1 MKAQLFHTPSLK
13 KHAQIILGGSKSESN
28 RLLILKALYP
38 NIDIVNI
45 SSSDDTNVL
54 IEALN
59 SNSSTIDI
67 HHAGTAMRFLT
78 AFFSTLKSKNVI
90 LTGSERM
97 QNRPIEI
104 LVNALR
110 SIGADIEYLKEIGYA
125 PIKIKGKELNLSN
138 VSLDSNV
145 SSQYISALF
154 LIGSSLKNGLEINL
168 KGKITS
174 KSYLLM
180 TLSLLNKIDIKYTFN
195 GNVIKIDKFKDSIL
209 KKTIHVESDWS
220 SASYYYSFIALSPIN
235 TEITLNSFKID
246 SLQGDSILSKLF
258 IDFGVETTFND
269 NSITVKKVNISQ
281 SSMNFN
287 LISSPDLAQTI
298 AVTCL
303 GLRVDCRL
311 TGLHTL
317 LIKETNRLVALKN
330 EIKKL
335 GTQVEITEDSLSFTN
350 SEKLINNVEIE
361 TYEDHRMAMSFAPLS
376 VLTNIT
382 IKDSDVVSKSYP
394 NFWNDLMK
402 IGVKINKS

>member
-1 MKAQLFHTPSLK
+1 MSLFLK
-13 KHAQIILGGSKSESN
+13 KSNIVTSSSLSISGSKSESN

>member
-1 MKAQLFHTPSLK
+1 MSLFLK
-13 KHAQIILGGSKSESN
+13 KSNIVTSSSLSISGSKSESN

-59 SNSSTIDI
+59 SNSSTFHI
-67 HHAGTAMRFLT
+67 HQAGPAMRFLT

-125 PIKIKGKELNLSN
+125 PIKIKGKELNLSK

-195 GNVIKIDKFKDSIL
+195 DNVIKIDRFKDSNL
-209 KKTIHVESDWS
+209 KKIMHVESDWS

-287 LISSPDLAQTI
+287 LISYPD
-298 AVTCL
+298 
-303 GLRVDCRL
+303 
-311 TGLHTL
+311 
-317 LIKETNRLVALKN
+317 
-330 EIKKL
+330 
-335 GTQVEITEDSLSFTN
+335 
-350 SEKLINNVEIE
+350 
-361 TYEDHRMAMSFAPLS
+361 
-376 VLTNIT
+376 
-382 IKDSDVVSKSYP
+382 
-394 NFWNDLMK
+394 
-402 IGVKINKS
+402 

>member
-1 MKAQLFHTPSLK
+1 MSLFLK
-13 KHAQIILGGSKSESN
+13 KSNIVTSSSLSISGSKSESN
-28 RLLILKALYP
+28 ILLILKALYP

>member
-1 MKAQLFHTPSLK
+1 MSLLLQK
-13 KHAQIILGGSKSESN
+13 SSVLSGIVLSISGSKSESN
-28 RLLILKALYP
+28 RLLILKELYP
-38 NIDIVNI
+38 NIDIVNL

-59 SNSSTIDI
+59 SKSSTIDI

-78 AFFSTLKSKNVI
+78 ALFAILKSKNVT

-97 QNRPIEI
+97 QNRPLEI
-104 LVNALR
+104 LVDALK
-110 SIGADIEYLKEIGYA
+110 SIGADIEYLDKTGY
-125 PIKIKGKELNLSN
+125 PPLKIKGKELQISK

-145 SSQYISALF
+145 SSQYISALL

-174 KSYLLM
+174 KPYLLM
-180 TLSLLNKIDIKYTFN
+180 TLSLLNKININYTFN
-195 GNVIKIDKFKDSIL
+195 NNVIKIDRYKGSNL
-209 KKTIHVESDWS
+209 KKVIHVESDWS
-220 SASYYYSFIALSPIN
+220 SASYSYSFIALSVIN
-235 TEITLNSFKID
+235 TEITLNSFKIN

-258 IDFGVETTFND
+258 INFGVETVFND
-269 NSITVKKVNISQ
+269 NSITIKKVNNSK
-281 SSMNFN
+281 SSMNLD
-287 LISSPDLAQTI
+287 LISCPDLAQTI

-303 GLRVDCRL
+303 GLRIECRL
-311 TGLHTL
+311 TGLNTL
-317 LIKETNRLVALKN
+317 LIKETNRLLALKN

-335 GTQVEITEDSLSFTN
+335 GSQIHITDDSLSFSN
-350 SEKLINNVEIE
+350 PQKLINNIEIE
-361 TYEDHRMAMSFAPLS
+361 TYNDHRMAMSFAPLS

-394 NFWNDLMK
+394 NYWNDLMK

>member
-1 MKAQLFHTPSLK
+1 
-13 KHAQIILGGSKSESN
+13 
-28 RLLILKALYP
+28 
-38 NIDIVNI
+38 
-45 SSSDDTNVL
+45 
-54 IEALN
+54 
-59 SNSSTIDI
+59 
-67 HHAGTAMRFLT
+67 
-78 AFFSTLKSKNVI
+78 
-90 LTGSERM
+90 
-97 QNRPIEI
+97 
-104 LVNALR
+104 
-110 SIGADIEYLKEIGYA
+110 
-125 PIKIKGKELNLSN
+125 
-138 VSLDSNV
+138 
-145 SSQYISALF
+145 
-154 LIGSSLKNGLEINL
+154 
-168 KGKITS
+168 
-174 KSYLLM
+174 
-180 TLSLLNKIDIKYTFN
+180 
-195 GNVIKIDKFKDSIL
+195 
-209 KKTIHVESDWS
+209 
-220 SASYYYSFIALSPIN
+220 
-235 TEITLNSFKID
+235 
-246 SLQGDSILSKLF
+246 
-258 IDFGVETTFND
+258 
-269 NSITVKKVNISQ
+269 
-281 SSMNFN
+281 MNFN

>member
-1 MKAQLFHTPSLK
+1 MSLLLQK
-13 KHAQIILGGSKSESN
+13 SSVLSGIVLSISGSKSESN
-28 RLLILKALYP
+28 RLLILKELYP
-38 NIDIVNI
+38 NIDIVNL
-45 SSSDDTNVL
+45 SSSDDTNFL

-59 SNSSTIDI
+59 SKSSTIDI

-78 AFFSTLKSKNVI
+78 ALFAILKSKNVT

-97 QNRPIEI
+97 QNRPLEI
-104 LVNALR
+104 LVDALK
-110 SIGADIEYLKEIGYA
+110 SIGADIEYLDKTGY
-125 PIKIKGKELNLSN
+125 PPLKIKGKELQISK

-145 SSQYISALF
+145 SSQYISALL

-174 KSYLLM
+174 KPYLLM
-180 TLSLLNKIDIKYTFN
+180 TLSLLNKININYTFN
-195 GNVIKIDKFKDSIL
+195 NNVIKIDRYKGSNL
-209 KKTIHVESDWS
+209 KKVIHVESDWS
-220 SASYYYSFIALSPIN
+220 SASYSYSFIALSVIN
-235 TEITLNSFKID
+235 TEITLNSFKIN

-258 IDFGVETTFND
+258 INFGVETVFND
-269 NSITVKKVNISQ
+269 NSITIKKVNNSK
-281 SSMNFN
+281 SSMNLD
-287 LISSPDLAQTI
+287 LISCPDLAQTI

-303 GLRVDCRL
+303 GLRIECRL
-311 TGLHTL
+311 TGLNTL
-317 LIKETNRLVALKN
+317 LIKETNRLLALKN

-335 GTQVEITEDSLSFTN
+335 GTQIQITDDSLSFSN
-350 SEKLINNVEIE
+350 PQKLINNIEIE
-361 TYEDHRMAMSFAPLS
+361 TYNDHRMAMSFAPLS

>member
-1 MKAQLFHTPSLK
+1 MSLFLK
-13 KHAQIILGGSKSESN
+13 KSNIVTSSSLSISGSKSESN

-59 SNSSTIDI
+59 SNSPTIDI

-125 PIKIKGKELNLSN
+125 PIKIKGKELNLSK

-145 SSQYISALF
+145 SSQYVSALF

-195 GNVIKIDKFKDSIL
+195 GNVIKIDRFKNSNI
-209 KKTIHVESDWS
+209 KKIIHVESDWS

-235 TEITLNSFKID
+235 TEITLNSFKCD

-269 NSITVKKVNISQ
+269 NSINVKKVNNSQ
-281 SSMNFN
+281 LSMNFD

-335 GTQVEITEDSLSFTN
+335 GTQVEITEDSLSFIN
-350 SEKLINNVEIE
+350 PKKLISNAEIE

-376 VLTNIT
+376 ILTNIT

-394 NFWNDLMK
+394 NFWNDIMK

>member
-1 MKAQLFHTPSLK
+1 MSLLLQK
-13 KHAQIILGGSKSESN
+13 SSVLSGIVLSISGSKSESN
-28 RLLILKALYP
+28 RLLILKELYP
-38 NIDIVNI
+38 NIDIVNL

-59 SNSSTIDI
+59 SKSSTIDI

-78 AFFSTLKSKNVI
+78 ALFAILKSKNVT

-97 QNRPIEI
+97 QNRPLEI
-104 LVNALR
+104 LVDALK
-110 SIGADIEYLKEIGYA
+110 SIGADIEYLDKTGY
-125 PIKIKGKELNLSN
+125 PPLKIKGKELQISK

-145 SSQYISALF
+145 SSQYISALL

-174 KSYLLM
+174 KPYLLM
-180 TLSLLNKIDIKYTFN
+180 TLSLLNKININYTFN
-195 GNVIKIDKFKDSIL
+195 NNVIKIDRYKGSNL
-209 KKTIHVESDWS
+209 KKVIHVESDWS
-220 SASYYYSFIALSPIN
+220 SASYSYSFIALSVIN
-235 TEITLNSFKID
+235 TEITLNSFKIN

-258 IDFGVETTFND
+258 INFGVETVFND
-269 NSITVKKVNISQ
+269 NSITIKKVNNSK
-281 SSMNFN
+281 SSMNLD
-287 LISSPDLAQTI
+287 LISCPDLAQTI

-303 GLRVDCRL
+303 GLRIECRL
-311 TGLHTL
+311 TGLNTL
-317 LIKETNRLVALKN
+317 LIKETNRLLALKN

-335 GTQVEITEDSLSFTN
+335 GSQIHITDDSLSFSN
-350 SEKLINNVEIE
+350 PQKLINNIEIE
-361 TYEDHRMAMSFAPLS
+361 TYNDHRMAMSFAPLS

>member
-1 MKAQLFHTPSLK
+1 
-13 KHAQIILGGSKSESN
+13 
-28 RLLILKALYP
+28 
-38 NIDIVNI
+38 
-45 SSSDDTNVL
+45 
-54 IEALN
+54 
-59 SNSSTIDI
+59 
-67 HHAGTAMRFLT
+67 
-78 AFFSTLKSKNVI
+78 
-90 LTGSERM
+90 
-97 QNRPIEI
+97 
-104 LVNALR
+104 
-110 SIGADIEYLKEIGYA
+110 
-125 PIKIKGKELNLSN
+125 
-138 VSLDSNV
+138 
-145 SSQYISALF
+145 
-154 LIGSSLKNGLEINL
+154 LKNGLEINL

-335 GTQVEITEDSLSFTN
+335 GTQVKITEDSLSFIN
-350 SEKLINNVEIE
+350 PKKLISNAEIE

-394 NFWNDLMK
+394 NFWNDIMK